1 MNVGVVKLMTAAIF
15 QIYMLSV
22 FICDLFND
30 TAGSSEHVI
39 LSDRMIGE

>member
-1 MNVGVVKLMTAAIF
+1 MTVAIF
-15 QIYMLSV
+15 KIYMVSV
-22 FICDLFND
+22 FIYDLFND

>member
-1 MNVGVVKLMTAAIF
+1 VNVGVVKLMATAIF

-22 FICDLFND
+22 FIYDLLND
-30 TAGSSEHVI
+30 TAGSSVHVI